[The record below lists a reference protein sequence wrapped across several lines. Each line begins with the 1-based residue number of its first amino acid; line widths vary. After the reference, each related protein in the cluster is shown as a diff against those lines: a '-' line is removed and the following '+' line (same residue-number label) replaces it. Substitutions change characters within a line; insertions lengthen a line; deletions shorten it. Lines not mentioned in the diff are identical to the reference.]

1 MIPGLALQI
10 LFVFI
15 GIVFLILTFSSLAKR
30 RINEAI
36 CLIWGITSLVIILA
50 GILLRPVAWKKYISV
65 TGLILAVIVLCGVLF
80 VLFTLSV
87 IVSEHMRKSN
97 EMAIQISL
105 LKREVDEQQK
115 VIEELKE
122 KLSDKKTET
131 SQDNNSK

>member
-15 GIVFLILTFSSLAKR
+15 GFLFLILTFSSLAKR

-131 SQDNNSK
+131 SPDNNSK

>member
-10 LFVFI
+10 LLVCV
-15 GIVFLILTFSSLAKR
+15 GIIFMILTFSSLAKR

-50 GILLRPVAWKKYISV
+50 GILLRPVGWKNYISV
-65 TGLILAVIVLCGVLF
+65 TGLVLAAIVTFGVLF

-105 LKREVDEQQK
+105 LKSELEEQQK
-115 VIEELKE
+115 IIDELKSE
-122 KLSDKKTET
+122 K
-131 SQDNNSK
+131 SK

>member
-105 LKREVDEQQK
+105 LKGEVDEQQK

-131 SQDNNSK
+131 SPDNNSK

>member
-105 LKREVDEQQK
+105 LKVEVDEQKK

-131 SQDNNSK
+131 SPDNNSK

>member
-115 VIEELKE
+115 VIEELKD
-122 KLSDKKTET
+122 KISDKKTET
-131 SQDNNSK
+131 SPDNNSK

>member
-10 LFVFI
+10 LLVCV
-15 GIVFLILTFSSLAKR
+15 GIIFMILTFSSLAKR

-50 GILLRPVAWKKYISV
+50 GILLRPVGWKNYISV
-65 TGLILAVIVLCGVLF
+65 TGLVLAAIVTFGVLF

-105 LKREVDEQQK
+105 LKSELEQQQKIVDE
-115 VIEELKE
+115 LKSE
-122 KLSDKKTET
+122 K
-131 SQDNNSK
+131 SK

>member
-15 GIVFLILTFSSLAKR
+15 GFLFLILTFSSLAKR

-50 GILLRPVAWKKYISV
+50 GILLRPVGWNKYISV
-65 TGLILAVIVLCGVLF
+65 TGLVLAVIILFGVLF

-105 LKREVDEQQK
+105 LKGEVDEQQK

-122 KLSDKKTET
+122 KISDKKTET
-131 SQDNNSK
+131 SPDGSSK

>member
-105 LKREVDEQQK
+105 LKVEVDEQQK

-131 SQDNNSK
+131 SPDNNSK

>member
-131 SQDNNSK
+131 SPDNNSK

>member
-10 LFVFI
+10 LLVCV
-15 GIVFLILTFSSLAKR
+15 GIIFMILTFSSLAKR

-50 GILLRPVAWKKYISV
+50 GILLRPVGWKNYISV
-65 TGLILAVIVLCGVLF
+65 TGLVLAAIVTFGVLF

-105 LKREVDEQQK
+105 LKSELEQQQK
-115 VIEELKE
+115 IIDELKSE
-122 KLSDKKTET
+122 K
-131 SQDNNSK
+131 SK